1 MSQMRPSL
9 YSSRISSLT
18 LSTLLASTKK
28 RVTEGNKLISRALDL
43 DEDMAV
49 QGKHV
54 EKAKA
59 TLNFYI
65 QGGEILKSILS
76 IDPNNIRK

>member
-1 MSQMRPSL
+1 MSQQARPSN
-9 YSSRISSLT
+9 SSRISSPSLSALLT
-18 LSTLLASTKK
+18 STKQK
-28 RVTEGNKLISRALDL
+28 LAEGNKLISRALDL

-65 QGGEILKSILS
+65 QGGEILKSILI
-76 IDPNNIRK
+76 IDPNKIRK